1 MWSILTI
8 KIYLKL
14 LHIIVCVIPPGTYFM
29 CTYVHAVDACGHGL
43 SSHTL
48 YMYHKVRVD
57 SLCDKNFGIF
67 AFYLIS

>member
-1 MWSILTI
+1 MWSILFQTFA
-8 KIYLKL
+8 YHASCALS
-14 LHIIVCVIPPGTYFM
+14 HPEPYFM
-29 CTYVHAVDACGHGL
+29 CTYVHAVDACGHDL

-67 AFYLIS
+67 SLNMLFI

>member
-8 KIYLKL
+8 KSYFKL
-14 LHIIVCVIPPGTYFM
+14 LHIIVCVIPPVTEFYE
-29 CTYVHAVDACGHGL
+29 YLRACGHDL

-48 YMYHKVRVD
+48 YMYYKVRVD

-67 AFYLIS
+67 SLNMLSI